1 MQKKRIQVYTD
12 PETHRRVE
20 LAAAKR
26 GVSVTEYCLRAIQQQ
41 LLEDEIVEAEKI
53 EARDQPSPG
62 KDVIEELRD
71 LRERIKARRGG
82 KLITVDILE
91 QVRAEREH
99 ELLGVR

>member
-20 LAAAKR
+20 LAAARR
-26 GVSVTEYCLRAIQQQ
+26 GVSVTEYCLRAIRQQ
-41 LLEDEIVEAEKI
+41 LLEDEILEAEKV
-53 EARDQPSPG
+53 EVRDRPSPG

-91 QVRAEREH
+91 QVREEREH